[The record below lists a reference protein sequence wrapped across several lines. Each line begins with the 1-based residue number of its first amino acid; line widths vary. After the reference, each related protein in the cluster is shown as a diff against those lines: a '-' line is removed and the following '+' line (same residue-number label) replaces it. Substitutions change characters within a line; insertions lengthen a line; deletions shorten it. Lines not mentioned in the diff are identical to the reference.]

1 MRTITLHSLEN
12 DDGSKYK
19 RMGEIFMT
27 AAGLEGINA
36 TQSAVSS
43 IIDGTLTY
51 RGIDIDELADHASF
65 EEVVYLLWNGELP
78 KAEALEQL
86 KKDLVHYGVLP
97 DEILSLLK
105 SLPCH
110 VHPMD
115 TLRTVVSAL
124 ALLDLEAK
132 DPSAEANRKKALKIQ
147 AQMSTI
153 VAAIQRVREGQEILS
168 PKPEYSFAQNFLY
181 MLKGEEH
188 DQVAVEAFNK
198 ALILHADHELN
209 ASTFSARV
217 TVATL
222 ADIYAGIV
230 SAIGTLSGPLHGGAN
245 EAVMRMLEEIGDVDN
260 IEPYIYQALAE
271 KRKIMGFGH
280 RVYKTGDPRAKH
292 LKEMS
297 EKLTHLTGQRK
308 LYEMSIKIDEIMT
321 REKGLL
327 PNVDFYSAS
336 VYQSLGIKRELFT
349 PIFAI
354 SRTSG
359 WTAHILEQYENNRLI
374 RPRAEYIGPKKRGYV
389 PIEMR

>member
-1 MRTITLHSLEN
+1 
-12 DDGSKYK
+12 
-19 RMGEIFMT
+19 MT
-27 AAGLEGINA
+27 TAGLEGINA
-36 TQSAVSS
+36 TQSAISS

-78 KAEALEQL
+78 KAKELMQL
-86 KKDLVHYGVLP
+86 KQDLVRYGMLP
-97 DEILSLLK
+97 NEIILLLK
-105 SLPCH
+105 TLPLDA
-110 VHPMD
+110 HPMD
-115 TLRTVVSAL
+115 ALRTVVSAL
-124 ALLDLEAK
+124 ALLDPESK
-132 DPSAEANRKKALKIQ
+132 DISREANRKKALKIQ
-147 AQMSTI
+147 AQISTI
-153 VAAIQRVREGQEILS
+153 VAAIQRVREGRNILF
-168 PKPEYSFAQNFLY
+168 PKPEYGFAQNFLY
-181 MLKGEEH
+181 MLNGEEPS
-188 DQVAVEAFNK
+188 QVAVEAFDK

-222 ADIYAGIV
+222 ADIYSGMV

-245 EAVMRMLEEIGDVDN
+245 EAVMAMLEEIGDVDN
-260 IEPYIYQALAE
+260 VQSYIQQALAE

-297 EKLTHLTGQRK
+297 EKLTNLTGQRK
-308 LYEMSIKIDEIMT
+308 LYEMSIKIDEMIT

-349 PIFAI
+349 PIFAV

-374 RPRAEYIGPKKRGYV
+374 RPRAEYVGPQKRGYT
-389 PIEMR
+389 PIEAR